1 MNAVL
6 WTAFSYVALA
16 PDNRSRLTIRRSRL
30 IIAPMLRVAFAGL
43 GAMGAPMAKN
53 LHRAGLLRAVWNRSA
68 AKGAA
73 LAAELGCESPATLKD
88 LAARVDAVV
97 ICVSADA
104 DVRAVIEALAP
115 GLAPNTLVID
125 CSTVSADTARWAE
138 TFLAARRAEFVDA
151 PVSGGVE
158 GAQKGT
164 LAIMTGGEP
173 AAFER
178 AKPVLAAMGKTIE
191 HFGPAGSGQA
201 TKATNQIMC
210 AGIIRACAEAMAF
223 AGAHQLPLERVV
235 STLGA
240 GAGSSWYFVHRAP
253 NMVRE
258 SYPAG
263 FRIKLHAKDLRI
275 CRDMAARFGV
285 SLPVVDSMLA
295 EYAELMALGFG
306 DEDISATH
314 RLKQALF
321 KNAPRRGA

>member
-1 MNAVL
+1 
-6 WTAFSYVALA
+6 
-16 PDNRSRLTIRRSRL
+16 
-30 IIAPMLRVAFAGL
+30 MLRVGFLGL
-43 GAMGAPMAKN
+43 GAMGIPMAKN
-53 LHRAGLLRAVWNRSA
+53 LHRAGLLHSVWNRTPGKA
-68 AKGAA
+68 RA
-73 LAAELGCESPATLKD
+73 LAAELGVATCDSLPD
-88 LAARVDAVV
+88 FARPLDV
-97 ICVSADA
+97 IVLCVSADA
-104 DVRAVIEALAP
+104 DVRSVIEGCAP
-115 GLAPNTLVID
+115 GLGKGTLVID

-138 TFLAARRAEFVDA
+138 GFLAERGARFLDA

-164 LAIMTGGEP
+164 LAIMCGGD
-173 AAFER
+173 ADAFEAAR
-178 AKPVLAAMGKTIE
+178 PVLAAMGKTIE

-223 AGAHQLPLERVV
+223 AGAHGLPLERVV
-235 STLGA
+235 DTLGA

-253 NMVRE
+253 NMVRG

-263 FRIKLHAKDLRI
+263 FRVKLHAKDLGI
-275 CRDMAARFGV
+275 CRDMAARLGV

-295 EYAELMALGFG
+295 EYAELIRQGHG

-321 KNAPRRGA
+321 REAAGKRDSRS

>member
-1 MNAVL
+1 
-6 WTAFSYVALA
+6 
-16 PDNRSRLTIRRSRL
+16 
-30 IIAPMLRVAFAGL
+30 
-43 GAMGAPMAKN
+43 MGAPMARN
-53 LHRAGLLRAVWNRSA
+53 LHKAQLLAAVWNRSA
-68 AKGAA
+68 HKATA
-73 LAAELGCESPATLKD
+73 LAAELGVAAPSSLKEFATGL
-88 LAARVDAVV
+88 DAVV

-104 DVRAVIEALAP
+104 DVHAVVEGLLP
-115 GLAPNTLVID
+115 GLAANTLVID

-138 TFLAARRAEFVDA
+138 KVLAERSVAFLDA

-158 GAQKGT
+158 GAQKAT
-164 LAIMTGGEP
+164 LAIMTGGAP
-173 AAFER
+173 QTFER
-178 AKPVLAAMGKTIE
+178 ARPVLAAMGKTVE
-191 HFGPAGSGQA
+191 HFGPCGSGQA

-223 AGAHQLPLERVV
+223 AEAHQLPLERVV

-253 NMVRE
+253 NMVRG

-263 FRIKLHAKDLRI
+263 FRVKLHAKDLGI

-285 SLPVVDSMLA
+285 HLPVVDSMLA
-295 EYAELMALGFG
+295 EYAELMAQGFG

-321 KNAPRRGA
+321 KGAPRRDS

>member
-1 MNAVL
+1 M
-6 WTAFSYVALA
+6 
-16 PDNRSRLTIRRSRL
+16 
-30 IIAPMLRVAFAGL
+30 
-43 GAMGAPMAKN
+43 
-53 LHRAGLLRAVWNRSA
+53 
-68 AKGAA
+68 
-73 LAAELGCESPATLKD
+73 
-88 LAARVDAVV
+88 VV
-97 ICVSADA
+97 CVSADA
-104 DVRAVIEALAP
+104 DVRSVIEGLAP
-115 GLAPNTLVID
+115 GLRAGSLVID
-125 CSTVSADTARWAE
+125 CSTVSAETARWAE
-138 TFLAARRAEFVDA
+138 GFLSARSAQFIDA

-164 LAIMTGGEP
+164 LAIMTGGDP
-173 AAFER
+173 AAFELAR
-178 AKPVLAAMGKTIE
+178 PILAAMGKTIE

-223 AGAHQLPLERVV
+223 AGAHQLPLDRVV

-253 NMVRE
+253 NMVRG

-295 EYAELMALGFG
+295 EYAELMEQGYG

-314 RLKQALF
+314 RLKLALF
-321 KNAPRRGA
+321 EDAAKHKA